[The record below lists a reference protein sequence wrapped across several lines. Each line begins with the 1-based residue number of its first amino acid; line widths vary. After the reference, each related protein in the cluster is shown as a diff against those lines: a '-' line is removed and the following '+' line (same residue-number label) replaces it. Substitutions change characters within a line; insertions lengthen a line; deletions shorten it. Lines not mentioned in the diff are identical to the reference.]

1 MAKTIKQEISIT
13 KSHQFIIDKLK
24 ELGYNKFD
32 GGIQLFTDQFR
43 DDYSVSI
50 NYMGTGLKIHGND
63 ININELIDDVDIKI
77 CKTYEC
83 IL

>member
-1 MAKTIKQEISIT
+1 MAKTIKQEPVIT

-83 IL
+83 VL